1 MYERRNISKG
11 EQAMAVAW
19 LYREPEKG
27 GRGKKTNSSE
37 TKGFSAARLSQA
49 RQVLRQPGYI
59 YLAGR
64 EAFVGIVLDLLQR
77 LAEEGA
83 MKWMTTLVHRL
94 A

>member
-1 MYERRNISKG
+1 
-11 EQAMAVAW
+11 
-19 LYREPEKG
+19 
-27 GRGKKTNSSE
+27 
-37 TKGFSAARLSQA
+37 
-49 RQVLRQPGYI
+49 LRQPGYI